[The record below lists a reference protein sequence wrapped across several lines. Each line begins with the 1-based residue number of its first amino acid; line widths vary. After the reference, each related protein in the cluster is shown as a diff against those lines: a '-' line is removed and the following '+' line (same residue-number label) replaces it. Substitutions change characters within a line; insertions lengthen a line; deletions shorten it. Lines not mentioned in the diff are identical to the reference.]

1 MQDRIKQLRK
11 SLRLNQTEFGERI
24 GVKQGSVAGYEK
36 GARVPLDAVINSIC
50 REFNVNEDW
59 LRTGEGEMYIKKLP
73 TDEVAEYVAEL
84 LDNDSRNAFYDV
96 MIDMLKTY
104 CELDEKSKT
113 VVKDF
118 FAKLREN
125 MQKKEGD

>member
-59 LRTGEGEMYIKKLP
+59 LRTGEGEMYIKNCLP
-73 TDEVAEYVAEL
+73 MRWQNML
-84 LDNDSRNAFYDV
+84 RNCWT
-96 MIDMLKTY
+96 M
-104 CELDEKSKT
+104 T
-113 VVKDF
+113 VEMRF
-118 FAKLREN
+118 T
-125 MQKKEGD
+125 MS